1 MKKCFFIDSQGVK
14 IFYIDFTNLIKEEE
28 IEAVI
33 NESKTLIRSRPKKSM
48 INLANI
54 EGMHFNGRIK
64 ELFVEYVKGN
74 ADFVQHSAIVGVSGL
89 KRIVFNGIMKMTG
102 RDVRCLD
109 TVEDAKRWLVERTRE
124 KSMA

>member
-14 IFYIDFTNLIKEEE
+14 IYYIDFTNLKTVEE
-28 IEAVI
+28 IEVVLI
-33 NESKTLIRSRPKKSM
+33 ESKTLIRSRPHKSM

-54 EGMHFNGRIK
+54 EGMHFNSQIK
-64 ELFVEYVKGN
+64 ELFVDYVKGN

-109 TVEDAKRWLVERTRE
+109 TVEDAKKWLVERYRE
-124 KSMA
+124 KSLA